1 MLHHCVYRLLRVSQ
15 FVLATV
21 VCCATAGLLTPSP
34 CAGQEDV
41 AWDYSPYRVLV
52 WVLDTEEASVA
63 PRLAAPLKDYLDY
76 DFSALWRV
84 DVEDA
89 PPGPRIAALRNLDN
103 FSFDQLTAADPV
115 LAVRKDHPDA
125 PRIRT
130 ANDVGAK
137 VKAVFT
143 TPSMLENVLPRGAA
157 IDIQPTRA
165 RWEQIILERFRT
177 LRIDPAKWREMTLQ
191 MLDIL
196 EGSKQ
201 VDVDA
206 LRKTVQPMLQP
217 EDDTPPAQAKSKA
230 LQAEME
236 SLFESFQ
243 AIAVTDNADLHGV
256 KKLLVTEG
264 YASQDAVLQ
273 SWDKDGTEALLVPR
287 GLATEL
293 HDPDPKIIPIE
304 MADLMGAVFDQ
315 YDKIFVVRIDSHA
328 LPIEVET
335 MEIDCLMR
343 LPGPLVR
350 RSVIS
355 EQRLVAGIGESITK
369 AFGPMVRIEDVG
381 TSIVTGRVRA
391 GGLIMD
397 PDSPAAIGQD
407 DWLQPALRKD
417 DRMGDPIILEALDWS
432 YLHVQ
437 KADGPKLEMKM
448 HAGRIGGLPARKNKR
463 THRMAFKIRPYHDNT
478 VIRLHAQKKPDEPL
492 QGYEFYEKGLESSEF
507 TFVGRTDW
515 DGRLV
520 VEKTD
525 HPMRLM
531 YVKNGGAILA
541 RLPCVPGQDAMG
553 TADIRGDDLR
563 LQAEAY
569 IRGVQNAIIDLVAL
583 RQLLAA
589 RIRMRLEKGN
599 VEEARELLNALR
611 EQPTY
616 DILSQ
621 DMRNKLKEME
631 TDSRQ
636 QQAMINQLFDQT
648 RTMLVKHIDEK
659 TIRELEADVASV
671 EGGTPYKPPVKD
683 DQ

>member
-1 MLHHCVYRLLRVSQ
+1 MLHHRVYRSLRFSP
-15 FVLATV
+15 FVLAAI
-21 VCCATAGLLTPSP
+21 VCCAAAGSLTPSV
-34 CAGQEDV
+34 CHGQQEA

-52 WVLDTEEASVA
+52 WVLDTEQTSVA
-63 PRLAAPLKDYLDY
+63 PRLADPLKEYLDY

-84 DVEDA
+84 DVQDT
-89 PPGPRIAALRNLDN
+89 PPGPRIAALRSLED
-103 FSFDQLTAADPV
+103 FSYDQLTAADPV

-130 ANDVGAK
+130 ANDVAAK
-137 VKAVFT
+137 VKRIFA
-143 TPSMLENVLPRGAA
+143 TPSVVENVLPRGAA

-165 RWEQIILERFRT
+165 RWEQIILERFRE
-177 LRIDPAKWREMTLQ
+177 LRIDPATWREMTLQ

-196 EGSKQ
+196 EGRKV
-201 VDVDA
+201 VDIAA
-206 LRKTVQPMLQP
+206 LRKTIEPMVQP
-217 EDDTPPAQAKSKA
+217 EDETPLAEEKA
-230 LQAEME
+230 RTLRAEME
-236 SLFESFQ
+236 KLFETFQ
-243 AIAVTDNADLHGV
+243 AIAVTDNANLHGV
-256 KKLLVTEG
+256 KDLLVTEG
-264 YASQDAVLQ
+264 FTSQDAVLQ
-273 SWDKDGTEALLVPR
+273 SWAKDGTEALLVPR

-304 MADLMGAVFDQ
+304 IADLMGAVFDR
-315 YDKIFVVRIDSHA
+315 YDKIFVVRIDSHT
-328 LPIEVET
+328 LPIQIET

-343 LPGPLVR
+343 MPGPLVR
-350 RSVIS
+350 RTVIS
-355 EQRLVAGIGESITK
+355 EQRLVAGIGEAITK
-369 AFGPMVRIEDVG
+369 AFGPTVRIEDVG
-381 TSIVTGRVRA
+381 TEIVTGRVRA

-397 PDSPAAIGQD
+397 PDSPAAIHED

-417 DRMGDPIILEALDWS
+417 DRMGDPLILEKLDWS

-437 KADGPKLEMKM
+437 KADGSKLEMKM

-492 QGYEFYEKGLESSEF
+492 QGYEFYEKNLETKEF

-515 DGRLV
+515 DGRFV

-569 IRGVQNAIIDLVAL
+569 IRGIQNAIIDLVAL

-589 RIRMRLEKGN
+589 RIRLRLEKGK

-621 DMRNKLKEME
+621 DMRNKRKEME
-631 TDSRQ
+631 TNNRQ

-671 EGGTPYKPPVKD
+671 EGGTPYKPPAEEEE
-683 DQ
+683 

>member
-1 MLHHCVYRLLRVSQ
+1 MLHHCLYRLLGV
-15 FVLATV
+15 FPWLPLV
-21 VCCATAGLLTPSP
+21 VGCCAVATALAPTACS
-34 CAGQEDV
+34 AQDEA

-52 WVLDTEEASVA
+52 WVLDSEEASVA
-63 PRLAAPLKDYLDY
+63 PRLAEPLRDYLDY

-84 DVEDA
+84 QIEDA
-89 PPGPRIAALRNLDN
+89 PPGPRIAALRNLDD
-103 FSFDQLTAADPV
+103 FSYDRLTAADPV

-130 ANDVGAK
+130 ATDVGAK

-165 RWEQIILERFRT
+165 RWEQVILERFRE
-177 LRIDPAKWREMTLQ
+177 LRIDPARWREETLR

-196 EGSKQ
+196 EGRKQ
-201 VDVDA
+201 VNVDA
-206 LRKTVQPMLQP
+206 LRKTVQPIWQP
-217 EDDTPPAQAKSKA
+217 VDDTPLAQQQAKT
-230 LQAEME
+230 LQAELE
-236 SLFESFQ
+236 SLFETFQ
-243 AIAVTDNADLHGV
+243 AMAVTDNADLHGV
-256 KKLLVTEG
+256 KDLLVTEG
-264 YASQDAVLQ
+264 FASQDAVLQ
-273 SWDKDGTEALLVPR
+273 SWDKDGTEALLLPR
-287 GLATEL
+287 GLATGL

-304 MADLMGAVFDQ
+304 IADLMGAVFDR
-315 YDKIFVVRIDSHA
+315 YDKIFVVRIDSRA
-328 LPIEVET
+328 LPIQVEA

-350 RSVIS
+350 RTVVS
-355 EQRLVAGIGESITK
+355 ERRLVPAIGEAITE

-381 TSIVTGRVRA
+381 TDLVTGRVRA

-397 PDSPAAIGQD
+397 PKSPAAIGLD
-407 DWLQPALRKD
+407 DWLQPVLRKD
-417 DRMGDPIILEALDWS
+417 DRMGDPLILEALDWS

-437 KADGPKLEMKM
+437 KADGAKLEMKM
-448 HAGRIGGLPARKNKR
+448 YAGRIGGLPARKNKR

-492 QGYEFYEKGLESSEF
+492 QGYEFYEKDLETSEM

-531 YVKNGGAILA
+531 YVKNGGAVLA

-599 VEEARELLNALR
+599 IKEARELLNALR

-631 TDSRQ
+631 TDDRQ

-671 EGGTPYKPPVKD
+671 EGGTPYKPPAKEED
-683 DQ
+683 